1 MCNCLMRKTVDIK
14 FSAQDPHPE
23 QDYSPTLKVK
33 RLV

>member
-1 MCNCLMRKTVDIK
+1 LFNANKTVDIK

-23 QDYSPTLKVK
+23 QDYSSTLKVK